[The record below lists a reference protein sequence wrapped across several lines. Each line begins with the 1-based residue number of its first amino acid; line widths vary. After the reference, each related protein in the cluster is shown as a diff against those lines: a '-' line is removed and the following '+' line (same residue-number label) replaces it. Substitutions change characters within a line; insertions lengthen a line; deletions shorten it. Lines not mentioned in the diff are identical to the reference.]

1 MRALA
6 ALAVMTALFYW
17 KLTLTRQFTFLS
29 SPDLIYQVLPWY
41 GFQARAWH
49 TGVMPLW
56 DPYQWCGQSLAGQW
70 QPGAMYPLNWLLFW
84 MPLRGGKLNIDWWHW
99 HFVGMHLLAAAL
111 MYAYCR
117 EGGRSRWASVLAGA
131 GFSYGGYVGTT
142 LWPQMMNGAVWTP
155 LVFLFL
161 QRGNAALCGA
171 ALGVALL
178 AGHHQPVIFVALAV
192 AAVLLARRDL
202 RRLAAVVVFAGLVG
216 AAALLPAW
224 EYGSRAYRWV
234 NLPSPVRG
242 NQTVPYI
249 AQQPNGLIP
258 LSLLGLVA
266 PLDRRTTDP
275 FLGLAVVSLALL
287 GVATGWQNRA
297 VRMHSVLALGGLAYA
312 LGSYSVFQ
320 GVLYAVTPFLDKARS
335 PGHAMLV
342 CHFGLVALAAH
353 GMDALGEAGV
363 WKRRVVRGLA
373 GAGGLGWVAAL
384 ALVTPSD
391 RGNSVLLA
399 ATVALLLAVAIH
411 RMSRP
416 SIVALMLIELAA
428 GTNYLYAPRTD
439 LEQLEQHQGVVNFL
453 KAQARPFRFHA
464 DDQEI
469 PYNLGDWEGLES
481 TGGYLASV
489 SADLFDFVGRDWA
502 NSGLWLN
509 QTYLVAK
516 EKTRSQQEE
525 VYAEPGGL
533 KVFRNPDAFP
543 RAWVE
548 SGRGARPAPDP
559 QTGSVEV
566 TNWRLDRVAAQ
577 VRTRGTAVAVFA
589 DPLYPGWQ
597 VRVDSRPAKA
607 VAAYGALRAVAVES
621 GEHRVEWVY
630 RPWLVWIGMGL
641 SLIGLVA
648 ACGTGLWPVL
658 R

>member
-1 MRALA
+1 
-6 ALAVMTALFYW
+6 
-17 KLTLTRQFTFLS
+17 
-29 SPDLIYQVLPWY
+29 
-41 GFQARAWH
+41 
-49 TGVMPLW
+49 
-56 DPYQWCGQSLAGQW
+56 
-70 QPGAMYPLNWLLFW
+70 MYPLNWLLFW
-84 MPLRGGKLNIDWWHW
+84 MPLRAGRLNIDWWHW

-117 EGGRSRWASVLAGA
+117 ESGRSRGASVLAGA

-192 AAVLLARRDL
+192 AGVLLARRDL
-202 RRLAAVVVFAGLVG
+202 RRLAVVVVFAGLVG

-242 NQTVPYI
+242 NQTVPYL

-275 FLGLAVVSLALL
+275 FVGLAVISLALV
-287 GVATGWQNRA
+287 GAASGWQNRA

-312 LGSYSVFQ
+312 LGSYSLFQ

-353 GMDALGEAGV
+353 GMDALGEAGL

-373 GAGGLGWVAAL
+373 VAGGLGWVAAL

-416 SIVALMLIELAA
+416 GIVALMLIELAA
-428 GTNYLYAPRTD
+428 GTNYLYAPRSD
-439 LEQLEQHQGVVNFL
+439 LEQLDQHQGVVNFL

-464 DDQEI
+464 DEI

-481 TGGYLASV
+481 TSGYLASV

-502 NSGLWLN
+502 KSGLWLN

-516 EKTRSQQEE
+516 EKTRPQQEE

-548 SGRGARPAPDP
+548 PGSGARLAPDP

-566 TNWRLDRVAAQ
+566 TAWGLDRVTAR
-577 VRTRGTAVAVFA
+577 VRTRGAALAVFA

-597 VRVDSRPAKA
+597 VQVDSRPAKA

-630 RPWLVWIGMGL
+630 RPWLVWIGIGL